1 MEELNRI
8 LQERMNKEK
17 KDREEKEKEEMKRR
31 GISEP
36 DKEVLE
42 FFEDYDF
49 SDEEPKR
56 LEYWEYIRSSKSP
69 HPSNG
74 TNSLSDLVA

>member
-8 LQERMNKEK
+8 LQERMDKEK
-17 KDREEKEKEEMKRR
+17 KDREEKEKEEMKKK
-31 GISEP
+31 GLSEP
-36 DKEVLE
+36 DKEALE

-56 LEYWEYIRSSKSP
+56 LEHWEYIRISKSRP
-69 HPSNG
+69 PSNG